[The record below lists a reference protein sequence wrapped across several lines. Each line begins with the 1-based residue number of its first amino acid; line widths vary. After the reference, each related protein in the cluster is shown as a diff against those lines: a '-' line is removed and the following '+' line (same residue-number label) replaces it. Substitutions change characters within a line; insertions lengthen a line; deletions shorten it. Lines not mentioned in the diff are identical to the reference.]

1 MLDNR
6 PPLTDPQRTTVE
18 FARRDLTDARA
29 ADLATLP
36 AASLILLI
44 ERLRSSLDDILS
56 VIEETAPL

>member
-1 MLDNR
+1 MLDER
-6 PPLTDPQRTTVE
+6 PPLSDTQRTTVE

-44 ERLRSSLDDILS
+44 ERLRGRLDEVLDL
-56 VIEETAPL
+56 LDN